1 MCRAKKSRKTS
12 KNPSFQLLF
21 RFRFSFVCVEC
32 VERHKR
38 QSRTSE
44 KDRTPTPQ
52 NRAWGW
58 IFIDTISL
66 FFWNKNVT
74 HITSFCDEY
83 HIDLWH
89 LSHKMWRI
97 SHRFFIFC
105 RILLWHRI
113 TKRLA
118 NYIFLV
124 IYLCDICH
132 IYILIL
138 ENEDRMLRDAGTDFK
153 LSLKEEW

>member
-1 MCRAKKSRKTS
+1 MQWIRLYAIKSNGKLAKRK
-12 KNPSFQLLF
+12 KP
-21 RFRFSFVCVEC
+21 
-32 VERHKR
+32 HPPKR
-38 QSRTSE
+38 TG
-44 KDRTPTPQ
+44 
-52 NRAWGW
+52 GW
-58 IFIDTISL
+58 IFIDYLSL

-74 HITSFCDEY
+74 HITSFCDKY
-83 HIDLWH
+83 HADLWR
-89 LSHKMWRI
+89 LSHKMWRV
-97 SHRFFIFC
+97 SHWFFIFC